1 MPLSMHGKAATS
13 IPLQR
18 DAVINELH
26 RVCNITEM
34 PRNHLRAPLL
44 FNIVFFSW
52 DTVSCNKVR
61 FYQPVFANDTSD
73 DVRRTTIDSIYSS
86 QGDCDFELW
95 MDSPSSL
102 AELAPGSAALL
113 YEYTTT
119 NDLPVEVHRV
129 AAGRLA
135 CTYRAECLAIENGFG
150 HPIPPRLG
158 TSQSPTRILV
168 ATDSLSAI
176 EAFRCPLAMR
186 TGVSEEILI
195 MLLPLVKRGHSVDSI
210 FSP

>member
-1 MPLSMHGKAATS
+1 MPPSMHGKAATS
-13 IPLQR
+13 IPLPR
-18 DAVINELH
+18 DAVINGLH
-26 RVCNITEM
+26 RFCNITEM

-44 FNIVFFSW
+44 FKIVFFPW

-61 FYQPVFANDTSD
+61 FYQPRFAQDASD
-73 DVRRTTIDSIYSS
+73 DVRRTAIDSIYSS
-86 QGDCDFELW
+86 QGDYDFELW

-102 AELAPGSAALL
+102 AELASGYAALL
-113 YEYTTT
+113 YGSTTT
-119 NDLPVEVHRV
+119 NDLPVEVHRA

-158 TSQSPTRILV
+158 TSQSLTRILV
-168 ATDSLSAI
+168 ATDSLSVI

-186 TGVSEEILI
+186 AGVSEEILI
-195 MLLPLVKRGHSVDSI
+195 MLLSLVKRGHSVDSI